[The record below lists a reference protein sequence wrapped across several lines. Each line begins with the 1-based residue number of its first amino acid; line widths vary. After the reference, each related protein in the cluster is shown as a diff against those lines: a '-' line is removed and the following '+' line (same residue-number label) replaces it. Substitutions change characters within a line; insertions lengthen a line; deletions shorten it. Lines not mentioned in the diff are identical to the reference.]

1 MESVLNFLNS
11 LDLKDET
18 LVVACSGGSD
28 SMFLLD
34 LLDNLGYKVVCA
46 HVNHKIRE
54 ESDQEYL
61 FVKNYC
67 LQHDIATKDGRITAY
82 KKAHF

>member
-34 LLDNLGYKVVCA
+34 LLNNLGYKVIKLEKKVIK
-46 HVNHKIRE
+46 NTYLLKII
-54 ESDQEYL
+54 
-61 FVKNYC
+61 V
-67 LQHDIATKDGRITAY
+67 
-82 KKAHF
+82 

>member
-34 LLDNLGYKVVCA
+34 LLNNFVPQIIK
-46 HVNHKIRE
+46 RSE
-54 ESDQEYL
+54 ERRVGKE
-61 FVKNYC
+61 C
-67 LQHDIATKDGRITAY
+67 
-82 KKAHF
+82 